1 MKKTIVAFIT
11 TLLLGTYLVHADV
24 YVRCAKYS
32 KPTIITKEEFEAK
45 LPGSKVETKHGNFG
59 SQEVD
64 YELVILDSFT
74 RYVHYVNMDEKG
86 FWKALNFQV
95 QSGQSR

>member
-1 MKKTIVAFIT
+1 MVKKLITIVA

-24 YVRCAKYS
+24 YVRYVKYS

-45 LPGSKVETKHGNFG
+45 LPDNKVETKHGNFG

-95 QSGQSR
+95 QSGQGS